1 MYLVYSIALSV
12 LFLALLPYFLYQSA
26 KSGKYLGSFKE
37 RFGWL
42 PATGND
48 LRPTIWLHAVSVG
61 EFIAARPLLSAL
73 RRENPD
79 HRIVVST
86 TTLSGQRLARTFVP
100 GDFDSVFYFPFDWAF
115 SVRRVLGRIR
125 PELVIIMETE
135 LWPNFLRQCR
145 IRGVTTVVANGRL
158 SQRSF
163 ARYMVARKFISRV
176 LDDISLLIMQS
187 EADGERAR
195 LLGARTDRVRV
206 CGNMKYDLAAGNGQ
220 TSVDT
225 GLDRL
230 GLSAFGQLIVAGS
243 TTQGEE
249 EIVLEAFRLVRATRS
264 LEKTRLVIAPR
275 HPERFDEVASLIAR
289 SDFTYLRRSE
299 AAKPTEDSI
308 PAVKTNAA
316 HHEAVSVTS
325 RPADV
330 VLLDSIGELAAVYR
344 QAAVVFVGGSLVPRG
359 GHNIIE
365 PAFYAKP
372 IVVGPHMSNFRQ
384 IVTDFAAGDALVQI
398 ESNSATTLAAELIR
412 LLTDTEIAAALG
424 ARALDILV
432 KSRGA
437 TECTL
442 SAIRGASSTDQPDQR
457 T

>member
-1 MYLVYSIALSV
+1 
-12 LFLALLPYFLYQSA
+12 
-26 KSGKYLGSFKE
+26 
-37 RFGWL
+37 
-42 PATGND
+42 
-48 LRPTIWLHAVSVG
+48 
-61 EFIAARPLLSAL
+61 
-73 RRENPD
+73 
-79 HRIVVST
+79 
-86 TTLSGQRLARTFVP
+86 
-100 GDFDSVFYFPFDWAF
+100 
-115 SVRRVLGRIR
+115 
-125 PELVIIMETE
+125 
-135 LWPNFLRQCR
+135 
-145 IRGVTTVVANGRL
+145 
-158 SQRSF
+158 
-163 ARYMVARKFISRV
+163 
-176 LDDISLLIMQS
+176 
-187 EADGERAR
+187 
-195 LLGARTDRVRV
+195 
-206 CGNMKYDLAAGNGQ
+206 MKYDLDAGNGQ
-220 TSVDT
+220 TALDT

-230 GLSAFGQLIVAGS
+230 GLFASDQLIVAGS

-289 SDFTYLRRSE
+289 SDFTYARRSE
-299 AAKPTEDSI
+299 AAKQTEGSI
-308 PAVKTNAA
+308 PAVKTNAS
-316 HHEAVSVTS
+316 HHEAISVTS

-384 IVTDFAAGDALVQI
+384 IVTDFAAGDALIQI
-398 ESNSATTLAAELIR
+398 EGNGAATLAAELIR
-412 LLTDTEIAAALG
+412 LLTDTETAAALG

-442 SAIRGASSTDQPDQR
+442 SAIRAASSPRHQGPDQPDQR